1 MKLYKD
7 EKELSKSIEN
17 EEWRSVNNLEKEMER
32 ARTIARATGTKNE
45 RMNIRM
51 NRRDMMALKT
61 RALERGVPYQTLVS
75 SILRR
80 WLRGESVIGKR
91 LIHFNSLFDEHEL
104 RRLAPILKKY
114 LAHREKKG
122 VLMVSTGGA
131 FQRQPSANA
140 SLLDQFSSG
149 DFAALSR
156 IELTA
161 QDAAAILERL
171 NRIRGRQELSETDR
185 QLLEKALQQLTEV
198 VATSRAII

>member
-17 EEWRSVNNLEKEMER
+17 EEWRSVNNLEKEIER
-32 ARTIARATGTKNE
+32 ARTIARATGTKDE

-80 WLRGESVIGKR
+80 WLRGESAISKQ
-91 LIHFNSLFDEHEL
+91 LIHFSSLFDEHEL

-114 LAHREKKG
+114 LVRPEKKS

-131 FQRQPSANA
+131 FKQTASASA
-140 SLLDQFSSG
+140 SLLD
-149 DFAALSR
+149 R
-156 IELTA
+156 IL
-161 QDAAAILERL
+161 
-171 NRIRGRQELSETDR
+171 IR
-185 QLLEKALQQLTEV
+185 
-198 VATSRAII
+198 

>member
-32 ARTIARATGTKNE
+32 ARTIARATGTKDE

-104 RRLAPILKKY
+104 KRLAPILKKY
-114 LAHREKKG
+114 LARPEKKG

-131 FQRQPSANA
+131 FQQQPSAND

-149 DFAALSR
+149 DFAALSK

-161 QDAAAILERL
+161 QDAAALFERL
-171 NRIRGRQELSETDR
+171 NRIRGRQELSDTDR

-198 VATSRAII
+198 VVTSRAII

>member
-7 EKELSKSIEN
+7 EEELRKSIEN
-17 EEWRSVNNLEKEMER
+17 EEWRSITNLEKEMDR
-32 ARTIARATGTKNE
+32 ARAIARATGTKDE

-91 LIHFNSLFDEHEL
+91 LIPLNSLFDEHEL
-104 RRLAPILKKY
+104 MRLAPILKKY
-114 LAHREKKG
+114 LGRPGKKG

-131 FQRQPSANA
+131 FRRQPSAND
-140 SLLDQFSSG
+140 SLLDQLASG
-149 DFAALSR
+149 DSAALSK

-161 QDAAAILERL
+161 QDAAALFERL
-171 NRIRGRQELSETDR
+171 NRIRGKQDLADSDR
-185 QLLEKALQQLTEV
+185 QLLSTALQQLTEV
-198 VATSRAII
+198 VVTSRAVI